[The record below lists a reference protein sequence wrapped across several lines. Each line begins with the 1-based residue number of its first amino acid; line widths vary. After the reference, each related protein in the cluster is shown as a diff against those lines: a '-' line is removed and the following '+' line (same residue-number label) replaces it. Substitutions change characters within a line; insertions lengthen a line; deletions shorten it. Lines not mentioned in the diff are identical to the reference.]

1 MPKTSNKIER
11 EARLEWIALGKMRV
25 SPEVQGDLRQYR
37 VDYLIANF
45 DLEELGAL
53 TVNER
58 DEWFYVIDGQHR
70 RAALIEWLGDGWE
83 KQTIQ
88 CWTYHGLTK
97 SEEGDKW
104 DRLNDAPA
112 KRAFEK
118 FRVRLNSG
126 RPVETDIDRTV
137 RSNGQTITQDRD
149 HGIRAVGTLVKIYT
163 RSDANTLGAAVRVID
178 GGYGNPGFEA
188 IVLDGVALF
197 CQRYNGA
204 IDEARAVSKLGAVHG
219 GVKGLVGKA
228 HVIREKT
235 RQPLGQCLAAAVVD
249 TYNSGTGGN
258 KLPGWWS
265 V

>member
-1 MPKTSNKIER
+1 MPKTSNRIEQI
-11 EARLEWIALGKMRV
+11 ARLEWIPLGKMRI
-25 SPEVQGDLRQYR
+25 SPEVQGDLRPYR

-45 DLEELGAL
+45 DLEELRYL

-58 DEWFYVIDGQHR
+58 DGWFYVIDGQHR

-83 KQTIQ
+83 TQTIQ
-88 CWTYHGLTK
+88 CRTYHGLTK
-97 SEEGDKW
+97 LEEGDKW

-126 RPVETDIDRTV
+126 RPMETDIDRTI

-163 RSDANTLGAAVRVID
+163 RSDANTLGSTVRVID

-188 IVLDGVALF
+188 VVLDGIGLSF
-197 CQRYNGA
+197 HRYNGA
-204 IDEARAVSKLGAVHG
+204 IDEDRAISKLKAVRG

-228 HVIREKT
+228 HIIREKT
-235 RQPLGQCLAAAVVD
+235 RQPLNQCLAAAFVD
-249 TYNSGTGGN
+249 VYNTGTGGK
-258 KLPGWWS
+258 KLPGWWNA
-265 V
+265 